1 MIEQRAKIQEAV
13 TFIRTKTSDDYPVG
27 IVLGTG
33 LGALAKEIDV
43 ELSLDYGDIPYFP
56 ISTVETHHGK
66 LIFGTL
72 AGKKVVAMQGRFHFY
87 EGYSMHQIVFPVR
100 VMKHLGVKTL
110 GITNACG
117 GLNPAFSK
125 GDIMLIDDHI
135 NLLGSNPLIGPNDQ
149 EIGPRFPDMCAPY
162 SPKILEIAEQ
172 VALDNRIKVQRGVYV
187 ALSGPCLE
195 TRAEYR
201 MLRTI
206 GADVVGMSTVPEVIA
221 AVHQGTEVFG
231 MSIITDECFPDS
243 LQPVSIDEII
253 EVSNGAE
260 PKMTT
265 IFKNVVER
273 L

>member
-1 MIEQRAKIQEAV
+1 MISQRAKIQEAV
-13 TFIRTKTSDDYPVG
+13 AYIRKKTKDEYPIG

-33 LGALAKEIDV
+33 LGALAREIQV
-43 ELSLDYGDIPYFP
+43 ELSLDYSDIPNFP

-72 AGKKVVAMQGRFHFY
+72 SGKKVVAMQGRFHFY
-87 EGYSMHQIVFPVR
+87 EGYSMQQIVFPVR
-100 VMKHLGVKTL
+100 VMKQLGVQTL

-117 GLNPAFSK
+117 GLNPSFRK

-135 NLLGSNPLIGPNDQ
+135 NMLGGNPLIGPNDP

-162 SPKILEIAEQ
+162 SPRILALAEK
-172 VALDNRIKVQRGVYV
+172 VALEQKIKVQRGVYI

-201 MLRTI
+201 MLRTL

-243 LQPVSIDEII
+243 LQPVSIEEII
-253 EVSNGAE
+253 EVSNHAE
-260 PKMTT
+260 PKMTA
-265 IFKNVVER
+265 IFKSVVES

>member
-1 MIEQRAKIQEAV
+1 MIAQQAKIQEAV
-13 TFIRTKTSDDYPVG
+13 TFIRKKTQTDYPIG

-33 LGALAKEIDV
+33 LGALAKEIEVDF
-43 ELSLDYGDIPYFP
+43 SLDYADIPNFP

-87 EGYSMHQIVFPVR
+87 EGYSMQQIVFPIR
-100 VMKHLGVKTL
+100 VMKHLGIKTL

-117 GLNPAFSK
+117 GLNPSYKK

-135 NLLGSNPLIGPNDQ
+135 NLLGGNPLIGPNNP
-149 EIGPRFPDMCAPY
+149 ETGSRFPDMCEPY
-162 SPKILEIAEQ
+162 SNRILALAEKA
-172 VALDNRIKVQRGVYV
+172 ALDNSIKVQRGVYI

-201 MLRTI
+201 MLRLL

-231 MSIITDECFPDS
+231 MSIVTDECFPDC
-243 LQPVSIDEII
+243 LMPVSIEEII
-253 EVSNGAE
+253 EVSNHAE
-260 PKMTT
+260 PKMTA
-265 IFKNVVER
+265 IFKAVVSN